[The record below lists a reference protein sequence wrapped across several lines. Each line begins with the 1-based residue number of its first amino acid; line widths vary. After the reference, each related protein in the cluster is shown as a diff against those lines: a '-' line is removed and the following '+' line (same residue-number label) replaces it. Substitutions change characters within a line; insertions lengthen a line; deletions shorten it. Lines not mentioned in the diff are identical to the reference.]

1 MSNIDENKLHQGEPE
16 IDELTKD
23 RYLGGHEYDGIR
35 ELDNKLPRWW
45 VYLFY
50 GTIIFAIVY
59 LFGYHVATWAPV
71 KSLIGDKVASW
82 FTLQETEYANEMS
95 VLAELKKANP
105 EPVVDLETM
114 VPLTAPADLAAGEA
128 TYKQICI
135 ACHGPQG
142 QGLVGPNFT
151 DEYWIHG
158 DSTTNTISIK
168 NLYNVV
174 ITGVIAKGMIP
185 YKDQLSPTQIQQV
198 LSFILTFQGTNPP
211 NPKAPQGVKYG
222 KIS

>member
-50 GTIIFAIVY
+50 VTIIFAVVY
-59 LFGYHVATWAPV
+59 MLGYHVVKTDWAKKTFP
-71 KSLIGDKVASW
+71 
-82 FTLQETEYANEMS
+82 LQEEEYNREMTS
-95 VLAELKKANP
+95 ADAVKKANP
-105 EPVVDLETM
+105 EPVVDLANM
-114 VPLTAPADLAAGEA
+114 VPLTAAADLAAGEA
-128 TYKQICI
+128 TYKKICI

-174 ITGVIAKGMIP
+174 ITGVIEKGMIP

-198 LSFILTFQGTNPP
+198 LSFILTFQGTTPP
-211 NPKAPQGVKYG
+211 NPKAPQGAKYP
-222 KIS
+222 KIG

>member
-16 IDELTKD
+16 IDELTND

-50 GTIIFAIVY
+50 ATIIFSVVY
-59 LFGYHVATWAPV
+59 MLGYHVV
-71 KSLIGDKVASW
+71 KTEWVKKA
-82 FTLQETEYANEMS
+82 FPLQEEEYNREMTS
-95 VLAELKKANP
+95 ADAIKKANP
-105 EPVVDLETM
+105 EPTVDLATM
-114 VPLTAPADLAAGEA
+114 IPLTDATDLAAGEA

-158 DSTTNTISIK
+158 DSITNTISIK

-174 ITGVIAKGMIP
+174 VTGVIEKGMIP
-185 YKDQLSPTQIQQV
+185 YKDQLSPAQIQQV
-198 LSFILTFQGTNPP
+198 CSYILTMQGTNPP
-211 NPKAPQGVKYG
+211 NPKAPQGAKYG
-222 KIS
+222 KIG

>member
-1 MSNIDENKLHQGEPE
+1 MSNTDEYKLHQEEPE

-50 GTIIFAIVY
+50 ATIVFAVVY
-59 LFGYHVATWAPV
+59 LLGYHVTKWWP
-71 KSLIGDKVASW
+71 
-82 FTLQETEYANEMS
+82 LQDAEYAKEMS
-95 VLAELKKANP
+95 VITDQKNANP
-105 EPVVDLETM
+105 EPPLDLATL
-114 VPLTAPADLAAGEA
+114 VPLTAAADLSAGEA
-128 TYKQICI
+128 TYKKICT

-151 DEYWIHG
+151 DQYWIHG
-158 DSTTNTISIK
+158 DTVTNTISIK
-168 NLYNVV
+168 DLYKVV
-174 ITGVIAKGMIP
+174 TTGVIEKGMIS

-198 LSFILTFQGTNPP
+198 LSYILSLQGTNPP
-211 NPKAPQGVKYG
+211 NPKAPQGSKYE
-222 KIS
+222 KIG

>member
-50 GTIIFAIVY
+50 ATIIFAIVY
-59 LFGYHVATWAPV
+59 MLGYHVTKWWP
-71 KSLIGDKVASW
+71 
-82 FTLQETEYANEMS
+82 LQEAEYANEMS
-95 VLAELKKANP
+95 VVADLKKANP
-105 EPVVDLETM
+105 EPVVDIANM
-114 VPLTAPADLAAGEA
+114 VPLTAAADLAAGEA
-128 TYKQICI
+128 TYKKICI

-174 ITGVIAKGMIP
+174 ITGVIEKGMIP

>member
-50 GTIIFAIVY
+50 ATIIFAIVY
-59 LFGYHVATWAPV
+59 LLGYHVTNWWP
-71 KSLIGDKVASW
+71 
-82 FTLQETEYANEMS
+82 LQEAEYANEMS
-95 VLAELKKANP
+95 VVAEQKKANP
-105 EPVVDLETM
+105 EPVVDLANM
-114 VPLTAPADLAAGEA
+114 VPLTAAADLAAGEA

-142 QGLVGPNFT
+142 QGLVGPNFA

-158 DSTTNTISIK
+158 DSATNTISIK

-174 ITGVIAKGMIP
+174 ITGVIEKGMIS
-185 YKDQLSPTQIQQV
+185 YKDQLSPVQIQQV

-211 NPKAPQGVKYG
+211 NPKAPQGAKYG